1 MDWTRNTVRQ
11 AYNHGLYRFDQL
23 DESDGTLEQRVSRI
37 RDELPEL
44 KTWWTESQDVYSK
57 VLHTHVER
65 IARNIENLEKRKKK
79 GYNVGSSNWK
89 NPRESRSFT
98 YNRSGFELDHK
109 NGSDGRRL
117 LYLSKVG

>member
-37 RDELPEL
+37 RDEPLEL

-109 NGSDGRRL
+109 NGPDGRRL